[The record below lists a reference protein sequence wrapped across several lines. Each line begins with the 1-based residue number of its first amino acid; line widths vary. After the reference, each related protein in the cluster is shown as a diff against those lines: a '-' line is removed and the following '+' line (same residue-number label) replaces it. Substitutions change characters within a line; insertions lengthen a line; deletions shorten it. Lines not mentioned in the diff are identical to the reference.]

1 MKRYSRK
8 VEKLIEVKKSIKVI
22 KKLYPYYLY
31 DYDVKKGIKKLDKLE
46 KKVSKDIKNE
56 KRKEK

>member
-31 DYDVKKGIKKLDKLE
+31 DYDIKKGIKKLDKLE